1 MPNDPAAKKLRIYE
15 VAKDLG
21 MSSEVIQR
29 IAKKLGVEVKNHMS
43 TIPAEIVAQVR
54 AELGKSKA
62 QAREEVQ
69 RQLEHEAQRARDDK
83 ARSAAAHAAQ
93 HAAAQAAAQAQHAAA
108 QARAVAA
115 AAAAAAASAAAAAAP
130 PSSPAP
136 GPDAPASPAASPAGP
151 PASAGPIIAPAPPIP
166 HSPPL
171 PSAVVYRPPPGTP
184 PPQQTRPGSGGPRP
198 LGPAGSRP
206 GAGYQ
211 GSRPGGPVGSRPP
224 GGGAPRP
231 GGYTG
236 GAGAP
241 RPGGFSGGTGAPRP
255 GGYAGGAGGAR
266 PGGPAGARP
275 GGSAGAR
282 PGGFSSPGGGAG
294 ARPTSGGFG
303 APGGGARPT
312 FGSGPGAPGRG
323 RRDRKK
329 KKNVDEKLAAESV
342 RKTLASLDTT
352 QGRRK
357 HRRDKDDPSAPAEE
371 SKVLRAP
378 EFITVSELANMMQVR
393 PQEVI
398 TACMRMGL
406 MATINKRLDKDS
418 IAAVADEFGFEV
430 EFVAEFEEEIAEVTE
445 VVDVTKLRPR
455 APVVTV
461 MGHVD
466 HGKTSLL
473 DYVRRTNVVAGESG
487 GITQHIGAYEV
498 TLPSGQHI
506 TFLDTPGHE
515 AFTAMRARGAQVTDI
530 VVLVVAADDRV
541 MPQTIEAIDH
551 AKAANVPIVVAINKV
566 DLPAADPNRI
576 KTELAGHG
584 VVVEQFGGKYASIEI
599 SAKKGTN
606 MDQLLEMILLTS
618 ELLELKADP
627 DRRAKGVVL
636 EARVEQGRGVVA
648 SVLVQSGTLRVGDPF
663 VAGQVYGRVRAMYD
677 ERRKVIKD
685 APPSTP
691 AEVVGWNG
699 TPSAGDLF
707 VSPEDEHEAR
717 EVASKRAALHREHE
731 HRSTKS
737 ISLTSFHDSLGKG
750 GPNELKM
757 LIKGDVDGSVE
768 ALSESLQ
775 KLSTS
780 EVAVRVIRSAVGQ
793 ITESDVL
800 LAAASDAIIVGFHVR
815 PDVRAREM
823 AEREKVEIRLYDI
836 IYKAQEDVKL
846 ALEGMLKPEL
856 KEVVVGQAEVR
867 QVFRLSKGM
876 IVAGC
881 MVTTGKI
888 VRTEKIRVIRGT
900 ATVWTGRVEALK
912 RFKDDAKEVEKGFEC
927 GITLDG
933 YNELQQ
939 GDRLETFKIEELART
954 L

>member
-1 MPNDPAAKKLRIYE
+1 MPSGPAAKKQRIYE
-15 VAKDLG
+15 VAKELG
-21 MSSEVIQR
+21 MSSEVIQQ

-43 TIPAEIVAQVR
+43 TLGADIVDKVR
-54 AELGKSKA
+54 AELGKEKA
-62 QAREEVQ
+62 AAREEVV
-69 RQLEHEAQRARDDK
+69 RQQEHEAHRAREERQRAQ
-83 ARSAAAHAAQ
+83 AAQ
-93 HAAAQAAAQAQHAAA
+93 QAQQAAAQAAQQAQQ
-108 QARAVAA
+108 QARITRDASVPPTAGAAVVFRPANPTLP
-115 AAAAAAASAAAAAAP
+115 SRTP
-130 PSSPAP
+130 PSPP
-136 GPDAPASPAASPAGP
+136 RQGP
-151 PASAGPIIAPAPPIP
+151 P
-166 HSPPL
+166 
-171 PSAVVYRPPPGTP
+171 
-184 PPQQTRPGSGGPRP
+184 GG
-198 LGPAGSRP
+198 ARP
-206 GAGYQ
+206 GAG
-211 GSRPGGPVGSRPP
+211 PGG
-224 GGGAPRP
+224 
-231 GGYTG
+231 
-236 GAGAP
+236 
-241 RPGGFSGGTGAPRP
+241 RPGGFSGG
-255 GGYAGGAGGAR
+255 
-266 PGGPAGARP
+266 RP
-275 GGSAGAR
+275 GGSPGGR
-282 PGGFSSPGGGAG
+282 PGGFSGGPSSGGRPGGFGG
-294 ARPTSGGFG
+294 GPSGGSRPGGFGGGPSGGGRPGGFSGGPTGGRPTHGGFG
-303 APGGGARPT
+303 APGGGPRPS
-312 FGSGPGAPGRG
+312 FGAPSGGPGRG

-329 KKNVDEKLAAESV
+329 KKQVDERLAAESV
-342 RKTLASLDTT
+342 RKTLASLDVT

-357 HRRDKDDPSAPAEE
+357 HHRDKDETGAPIEAA
-371 SKVLRAP
+371 KLLKTP
-378 EFITVSELANMMQVR
+378 EFITVSELANMMEVR

-398 TACMRMGL
+398 AACMRMGL

-418 IAAVADEFGFEV
+418 IAAVADEFGYEV
-430 EFVAEFEEEIAEVTE
+430 EFVAEFEEETVEAAEVVPAE
-445 VVDVTKLRPR
+445 KLRPR

-498 TLPSGQHI
+498 TLPAGQHI

-566 DLPAADPNRI
+566 DLPTADPNRI

-584 VVVEQFGGKYASIEI
+584 VVVEQFGGKYVSVEI

-606 MDQLLEMILLTS
+606 VEKLLEMILLTS
-618 ELLELKADP
+618 DLLELKADP

-648 SVLVQSGTLRVGDPF
+648 SVLVQQGTLRVGEPF

-677 ERRKVIKD
+677 ERRRTVKD

-691 AEVVGWNG
+691 VEVVGWSG

-707 VSPEDEHEAR
+707 VCPEDEREAR
-717 EVASKRAALHREHE
+717 EVASKRAAIHREHE
-731 HRSTKS
+731 FRSTKA
-737 ISLTSFHDSLGKG
+737 ISLTTFHDSLGKG

-775 KLSTS
+775 KLSTG

-800 LAAASDAIIVGFHVR
+800 LAAASDAIVVGFHVR

-856 KEVVVGQAEVR
+856 KEVVLGSAEVR
-867 QVFRLSKGM
+867 QVFHLSKGV

-888 VRTEKIRVIRGT
+888 TRSEKVRVVRGDET
-900 ATVWTGRVEALK
+900 LWTGRIAALK
-912 RFKDDAKEVEKGFEC
+912 RFKDDVKEVEKGFEC

-933 YNELQQ
+933 YSELQE
-939 GDRLETFKIEELART
+939 GDRLESFKIEELART

>member
-1 MPNDPAAKKLRIYE
+1 MSSPAGAKKQRIYE
-15 VAKDLG
+15 VAKELG
-21 MSSEVIQR
+21 MSSEVIQQ

-43 TIPAEIVAQVR
+43 TLGPEIVDKVR
-54 AELGKSKA
+54 AELGKEKA
-62 QAREEVQ
+62 AAREEVV
-69 RQLEHEAQRARDDK
+69 RQQEHEAHRAREERQRAQ
-83 ARSAAAHAAQ
+83 AAQ
-93 HAAAQAAAQAQHAAA
+93 QAQQAAAQAAQQAQQAARFQRDA
-108 QARAVAA
+108 SVPPTAGSAVVFRPANPTIPGRTP
-115 AAAAAAASAAAAAAP
+115 P
-130 PSSPAP
+130 PSSPPRTGPTGGP
-136 GPDAPASPAASPAGP
+136 GG
-151 PASAGPIIAPAPPIP
+151 
-166 HSPPL
+166 
-171 PSAVVYRPPPGTP
+171 RP
-184 PPQQTRPGSGGPRP
+184 RPGSGSPG
-198 LGPAGSRP
+198 AGSRP
-206 GAGYQ
+206 GGY
-211 GSRPGGPVGSRPP
+211 GGGRPGGAPGGGYAGSSRPP
-224 GGGAPRP
+224 GAQGGGYGGRPSGSP
-231 GGYTG
+231 GGGFG
-236 GAGAP
+236 GGRP
-241 RPGGFSGGTGAPRP
+241 SGPPGGFSGPTG
-255 GGYAGGAGGAR
+255 G
-266 PGGPAGARP
+266 
-275 GGSAGAR
+275 
-282 PGGFSSPGGGAG
+282 
-294 ARPTSGGFG
+294 RPTHGGFG
-303 APGGGARPT
+303 APGGGPRPS
-312 FGSGPGAPGRG
+312 FGAPSGGPGRG

-329 KKNVDEKLAAESV
+329 KKQVDEKLAAESV

-352 QGRRK
+352 QARRK
-357 HRRDKDDPSAPAEE
+357 HHREKDETGAPIEAA
-371 SKVLRAP
+371 KLLKTP
-378 EFITVSELANMMQVR
+378 EFITVSELANMMEVR

-430 EFVAEFEEEIAEVTE
+430 EFVSEFEEEVQEAAEVVPAE
-445 VVDVTKLRPR
+445 KLKPR

-498 TLPSGQHI
+498 TLPTGQHI

-566 DLPAADPNRI
+566 DLPTADPNRI

-584 VVVEQFGGKYASIEI
+584 VVVEQFGGKYVAVEI

-606 MDQLLEMILLTS
+606 VEKLLEMILITT

-648 SVLVQSGTLRVGDPF
+648 SVLVQSGTLRVGEPF

-677 ERRKVIKD
+677 ERRRTVKE

-691 AEVVGWNG
+691 VEVVGWSG

-707 VSPEDEHEAR
+707 VCPEDEHEAR
-717 EVASKRAALHREHE
+717 EVASKRAAMHREHE
-731 HRSTKS
+731 FRSSKA
-737 ISLTSFHDSLGKG
+737 ISLTTFHETLGKG
-750 GPNELKM
+750 GANELKM

-815 PDVRAREM
+815 PDVRAREL

-846 ALEGMLKPEL
+846 ALEGMLKPDL
-856 KEVVVGQAEVR
+856 KEVVLGAAEVR
-867 QVFRLSKGM
+867 QVFKLSKGVV
-876 IVAGC
+876 VAGC
-881 MVTTGKI
+881 MVSTGKI
-888 VRTEKIRVIRGT
+888 TRGEKIRLVRGD
-900 ATVWTGRVEALK
+900 ATVWTGRVAALK
-912 RFKDDAKEVEKGFEC
+912 RFKDDVKEVEKGFEC

-933 YNELQQ
+933 YSELQE
-939 GDRLETFKIEELART
+939 GDRLESFKIEEMART

>member
-1 MPNDPAAKKLRIYE
+1 MPNSPAAKKLRIYE

-21 MSSEVIQR
+21 MSSEVIQQL
-29 IAKKLGVEVKNHMS
+29 AKKLGVEVKNHMS
-43 TIPAEIVAQVR
+43 TLTTEVVEKVR
-54 AELGKSKA
+54 AELGKEKA
-62 QAREEVQ
+62 AAREVVV
-69 RQLEHEAQRARDDK
+69 RQQEHEAQRARDD
-83 ARSAAAHAAQ
+83 RQRAHAAQ
-93 HAAAQAAAQAQHAAA
+93 QAAAQAQQAAA
-108 QARAVAA
+108 QARAA
-115 AAAAAAASAAAAAAP
+115 
-130 PSSPAP
+130 
-136 GPDAPASPAASPAGP
+136 
-151 PASAGPIIAPAPPIP
+151 APAPPAP
-166 HSPPL
+166 PRPASSTAPAATAPASAPPARPAAGAPQRSYPPSPP
-171 PSAVVYRPPPGTP
+171 
-184 PPQQTRPGSGGPRP
+184 RPGSGPG
-198 LGPAGSRP
+198 GPA
-206 GAGYQ
+206 
-211 GSRPGGPVGSRPP
+211 RPGGPSRPGM
-224 GGGAPRP
+224 GGGRP
-231 GGYTG
+231 GAPSGGRPAGGGYG
-236 GAGAP
+236 G
-241 RPGGFSGGTGAPRP
+241 RPQGGGFGGSGGGTGAPRP
-255 GGYAGGAGGAR
+255 GGFGGAGTGS
-266 PGGPAGARP
+266 GG
-275 GGSAGAR
+275 
-282 PGGFSSPGGGAG
+282 
-294 ARPTSGGFG
+294 RPTHGGFG
-303 APGGGARPT
+303 APGGGPRPT
-312 FGSGPGAPGRG
+312 FGGGPGGPGRG

-329 KKNVDEKLAAESV
+329 KKQVDEKLAAESV

-352 QGRRK
+352 QARRK
-357 HRRDKDDPSAPAEE
+357 HRRDKDDTGAPIEE
-371 SKVLRAP
+371 SKVLRMP

-418 IAAVADEFGFEV
+418 IAAVADEFGFGV
-430 EFVAEFEEEIAEVTE
+430 EFVSEFEEEVEDAVE
-445 VVDVTKLRPR
+445 VVPAEKLRHR

-498 TLPSGQHI
+498 TLPAGQRI

-566 DLPAADPNRI
+566 DLPTADPNRI

-584 VVVEQFGGKYASIEI
+584 VVVEQFGGKYVSVEI

-606 MDQLLEMILLTS
+606 IDKLLEMILLTS

-648 SVLVQSGTLRVGDPF
+648 SVLIQSGTLRVGDPF
-663 VAGQVYGRVRAMYD
+663 VAGSVYGRVRAMYD
-677 ERRKVIKD
+677 ERRKIVKE

-691 AEVVGWNG
+691 AEVVGWSG

-731 HRSTKS
+731 FRSSKK
-737 ISLTSFHDSLGKG
+737 ISLTTFHESLGQG
-750 GPNELKM
+750 GATELKM

-856 KEVVVGQAEVR
+856 KEVVLGTAEVR
-867 QVFRLSKGM
+867 QVFKLSKGLV
-876 IVAGC
+876 VAGC
-881 MVTTGKI
+881 MVATGKI
-888 VRTEKIRVIRGT
+888 TRSEKNRVVRGDT
-900 ATVWTGRVEALK
+900 TVWTGRVEALK
-912 RFKDDAKEVEKGFEC
+912 RFKDDVREVEKGFEC

-933 YNELQQ
+933 FSDLSQ
-939 GDRLETFKIEELART
+939 GDRLESFKIEELART

>member
-1 MPNDPAAKKLRIYE
+1 MPSPPAAKKQRIYE
-15 VAKDLG
+15 VAKELG
-21 MSSEVIQR
+21 MSSEVIQQ

-43 TIPAEIVAQVR
+43 TLGADIVDKVR
-54 AELGKSKA
+54 AELGKEKA
-62 QAREEVQ
+62 AAREEVV
-69 RQLEHEAQRARDDK
+69 RQQEHEAQRAREERQR
-83 ARSAAAHAAQ
+83 AQAAQ
-93 HAAAQAAAQAQHAAA
+93 QAAAQAAQQAQQ
-108 QARAVAA
+108 QARITRDASVPPTAGAAVVFRPANPTIPGRTYPTT
-115 AAAAAAASAAAAAAP
+115 P
-130 PSSPAP
+130 PS
-136 GPDAPASPAASPAGP
+136 P
-151 PASAGPIIAPAPPIP
+151 P
-166 HSPPL
+166 
-171 PSAVVYRPPPGTP
+171 R
-184 PPQQTRPGSGGPRP
+184 Q
-198 LGPAGSRP
+198 
-206 GAGYQ
+206 
-211 GSRPGGPVGSRPP
+211 
-224 GGGAPRP
+224 GGAP
-231 GGYTG
+231 GH
-236 GAGAP
+236 AG
-241 RPGGFSGGTGAPRP
+241 S
-255 GGYAGGAGGAR
+255 GGAR
-266 PGGPAGARP
+266 PGGGPGGRPGGFGGGRPGGPSGGFGGGRPAGGPSGGFGGGARP
-275 GGSAGAR
+275 GGG
-282 PGGFSSPGGGAG
+282 PTGG
-294 ARPTSGGFG
+294 RPTHGGFG
-303 APGGGARPT
+303 APGGGPRPS
-312 FGSGPGAPGRG
+312 FGTPTSGPGRG

-329 KKNVDEKLAAESV
+329 KKQVDEKLAAESV

-352 QGRRK
+352 QARRK
-357 HRRDKDDPSAPAEE
+357 HHREKDESGAPIEAA
-371 SKVLRAP
+371 KLLKTP
-378 EFITVSELANMMQVR
+378 EFITVSELANMMEVR

-430 EFVAEFEEEIAEVTE
+430 EFVAEFEEEVAEAAEVVPAE
-445 VVDVTKLRPR
+445 KLRPR

-498 TLPSGQHI
+498 TLPTGQHI

-566 DLPAADPNRI
+566 DLPTADPNRI

-584 VVVEQFGGKYASIEI
+584 VVVEQFGGKYVSVEI

-606 MDQLLEMILLTS
+606 IDKLLEMILITS
-618 ELLELKADP
+618 DLLELKADP

-648 SVLVQSGTLRVGDPF
+648 SVLVQSGTLNVGEPF

-677 ERRKVIKD
+677 ERRKTVKA

-691 AEVVGWNG
+691 VEVVGWSG

-707 VSPEDEHEAR
+707 VSPEHESEAR
-717 EVASKRAALHREHE
+717 EVAGKRAALHREHE
-731 HRSTKS
+731 FRSASK
-737 ISLTSFHDSLGKG
+737 ISLTTFHDRLGAG

-775 KLSTS
+775 KLSTG

-800 LAAASDAIIVGFHVR
+800 LAAASDAIVVGFHVR
-815 PDVRAREM
+815 PDARVREL
-823 AEREKVEIRLYDI
+823 AEREKVEIRLYEI

-856 KEVVVGQAEVR
+856 KEVVLGSAEVR
-867 QVFRLSKGM
+867 QVFKLSKGVV
-876 IVAGC
+876 VAGC
-881 MVTTGKI
+881 MVSTGKI
-888 VRTEKIRVIRGT
+888 ARSEKIRLLRGDET
-900 ATVWTGRVEALK
+900 LWTGRVAALK
-912 RFKDDAKEVEKGFEC
+912 RFKDDVKEVEKGFEC

-933 YNELQQ
+933 YSELQE
-939 GDRLETFKIEELART
+939 GDRLESFKIEELART